1 MFCFCLFVCFARAT
15 LTMFQVAEWFYDH
28 KPLSTTK
35 LVNGPSYRKWK
46 LTLPIMSTLF
56 RLSGQL
62 LSDLL
67 DDNYFYLFDLKSFY
81 TSKVQNFIFCSLEHA
96 V

>member
-1 MFCFCLFVCFARAT
+1 M
-15 LTMFQVAEWFYDH
+15 
-28 KPLSTTK
+28 TK

-46 LTLPIMSTLF
+46 LTLPIMSALF

-81 TSKVQNFIFCSLEHA
+81 TSKVCFVNLRRLGEK
-96 V
+96 